1 MSNCRL
7 LKIVLPLAGLAFSIS
22 PALADQWPVFDHIK
36 LTPTGIPPVLTVV
49 SDNNSSWT
57 RMLESQLPLSG
68 IVDIKLKKGNLIDYR
83 IAHSN
88 KVVHNPNGEIP
99 PKNKSIK
106 EEISF
111 QSSTGNLGIAAAMA
125 IGACNAKLKTGAEI
139 FQDQFTG
146 ITTDLTLFAS
156 ATGTASSSDKD
167 IIRDGFGSFPI
178 TVKCLAVPINQDVE
192 QPKPVPPPTADV
204 DDLKPGQKF
213 KVRSADLGI
222 HKPQSNVCPTTA
234 QINARF
240 ETNFDGKVTFIYRQ
254 AGGGKSAPIT
264 ITSKKMPNGKFFAV
278 HNQVVDIKKAMN
290 TKYMVEVVGKGIISD
305 WESLNVPCKIGL
317 GGDGGLANPPA
328 VPFKVLSAQLGI
340 KGPKTKVC
348 PNKAVVM
355 AWFKTNKPGKVG
367 FRLMRKDGPVGPMIF
382 VPSVKSA
389 SGYMATY
396 SKTIQITN
404 SINTTYSAIVPGA
417 GGLASNFVPL
427 KASCAIGLPGG
438 LAKKP

>member
-1 MSNCRL
+1 MSTHRF
-7 LKIVLPLAGLAFSIS
+7 LKIALPLAGLALS
-22 PALADQWPVFDHIK
+22 AQHANAQWPKFDHIT
-36 LTPTGIPPVLTVV
+36 LTPTGIPPVLIVE
-49 SDNNSSWT
+49 SENGSSWT
-57 RMLESQLPLSG
+57 KLRSSNFLLSG
-68 IVDIKLKKGNLIDYR
+68 VVDIKMDKG
-83 IAHSN
+83 
-88 KVVHNPNGEIP
+88 KVVWYWVKHGNKELTNRGTGSVKSFKKEINLP
-99 PKNKSIK
+99 TKTS
-106 EEISF
+106 
-111 QSSTGNLGIAAAMA
+111 NLGIAALSAVS
-125 IGACNAKLKTGAEI
+125 ACNAKLVTGAEI
-139 FQDQFTG
+139 YKEQYTG
-146 ITTDLTLFAS
+146 ITADLELFA
-156 ATGTASSSDKD
+156 AAETGSEKLTRSN
-167 IIRDGFGSFPI
+167 FGSFPI

-264 ITSKKMPNGKFFAV
+264 VKSKKMPNGKFFAV

-305 WESLNVPCKIGL
+305 WKSLNVPCKIGL
-317 GGDGGLANPPA
+317 GGGGGLANPPA

-348 PNKAVVM
+348 PNKATVM
-355 AWFKTNKPGKVG
+355 AWFKTNKPGNVG

-396 SKTIQITN
+396 SKTISIIN
-404 SINTTYSAIVPGA
+404 SINTTYSAVVPGQ

-427 KASCAIGLPGG
+427 KASCAVGLPGG

>member
-1 MSNCRL
+1 MSTRRF
-7 LKIVLPLAGLAFSIS
+7 LKIALPLAGLALS
-22 PALADQWPVFDHIK
+22 AQHANAQWPKFDHIT
-36 LTPTGIPPVLTVV
+36 LTPTGIPPVLVV
-49 SDNNSSWT
+49 ESENGSSWT
-57 RMLESQLPLSG
+57 KLRSSNFLLSG
-68 IVDIKLKKGNLIDYR
+68 QVDIKMDKGKITWYWVKHGNKEIAQGFASSEKSHKKEINLPTKT
-83 IAHSN
+83 A
-88 KVVHNPNGEIP
+88 
-99 PKNKSIK
+99 
-106 EEISF
+106 
-111 QSSTGNLGIAAAMA
+111 NLGIAALSAVS
-125 IGACNAKLKTGAEI
+125 ACNAKLVTGAEI
-139 FQDQFTG
+139 YKEQYTG
-146 ITTDLTLFAS
+146 ITADLELFAAAETIS
-156 ATGTASSSDKD
+156 EKLTRSN
-167 IIRDGFGSFPI
+167 FGSFPI
-178 TVKCLAVPINQDVE
+178 TVKCLAVPITEDIE
-192 QPKPVPPPTADV
+192 QPKPVPPPVADV

-213 KVRSADLGI
+213 KVRSAALGI
-222 HKPQSNVCPTTA
+222 HKPQSNACPTTA

-264 ITSKKMPNGKFFAV
+264 VTSKKMPNGKFFAV
-278 HNQVVDIKKAMN
+278 HNQVVDIKKAMD

-305 WESLNVPCKIGL
+305 WESLKVPCKIGL

-348 PNKAVVM
+348 PNKATVM
-355 AWFKTNKPGKVG
+355 AWFKTTKPGNVG

-396 SKTIQITN
+396 SKTIAITN

-427 KASCAIGLPGG
+427 KASCAVGLPGVIIG
-438 LAKKP
+438 N

>member
-1 MSNCRL
+1 MSNHRL
-7 LKIVLPLAGLAFSIS
+7 LKIALPLAGLIFTAHQ
-22 PALADQWPVFDHIK
+22 AHAGQWPKFDHIK
-36 LTPTGIPPVLTVV
+36 LTPTGIPATITVE
-49 SDNNSSWT
+49 SENGTSWT
-57 RMLESQLPLSG
+57 KVQNHDFLLSG
-68 IVDIKLKKGNLIDYR
+68 QVDIKMDKG
-83 IAHSN
+83 
-88 KVVHNPNGEIP
+88 KVVWYWVKHGNKELTNRGTGSVKSFKKEINLP
-99 PKNKSIK
+99 TKTS
-106 EEISF
+106 
-111 QSSTGNLGIAAAMA
+111 NLGIAAISA
-125 IGACNAKLKTGAEI
+125 ISACNAKLATGAEI
-139 FQDQFTG
+139 YKDQYAG
-146 ITTDLTLFAS
+146 ITTDLELFA
-156 ATGTASSSDKD
+156 AAETGSEKLTRS
-167 IIRDGFGSFPI
+167 GFGTFPL
-178 TVKCLAVPINQDVE
+178 TVKCLGVPIQV
-192 QPKPVPPPTADV
+192 QPPKPVVPPVADV

-254 AGGGKSAPIT
+254 ASGGKSLPIT
-264 ITSKKMPNGKFFAV
+264 VTSKKMPNGKFFAV
-278 HNQVVDIKKAMN
+278 HNQVVDIKKAMD

-317 GGDGGLANPPA
+317 GGDGGLANQPA

-348 PNKAVVM
+348 PNKATVM
-355 AWFKTNKPGKVG
+355 AWFKTTKPGKVG

-382 VPSVKSA
+382 VQSVKSA

-396 SKTIQITN
+396 SKTIAITN

-427 KASCAIGLPGG
+427 RASCAVGLPGVIIG
-438 LAKKP
+438 N

>member
-1 MSNCRL
+1 MSSCQIFKTGL
-7 LKIVLPLAGLAFSIS
+7 SLASLVFASSLAH
-22 PALADQWPVFDHIK
+22 AAWPVFDHIT
-36 LTPTGIPPVLTVV
+36 LTPTGIPATIVV
-49 SDNNSSWT
+49 ESENNSTWT
-57 RMLESQLPLSG
+57 KIREQQIPLSAV
-68 IVDIKLKKGNLIDYR
+68 VDIKMDKGEVTNYWITHGTEKVLPPGGEAVHGPKHVKKEVSL
-83 IAHSN
+83 
-88 KVVHNPNGEIP
+88 
-99 PKNKSIK
+99 
-106 EEISF
+106 
-111 QSSTGNLGIAAAMA
+111 QSSTENLGLAGLMA
-125 IGACNAKLKTGAEI
+125 VNACNAKLKSGAEI
-139 FQDQFTG
+139 YKDQYAQ
-146 ITTDLTLFAS
+146 ITADLTLFAFAS
-156 ATGTASSSDKD
+156 TNAHNLLRDNFGT
-167 IIRDGFGSFPI
+167 FPI
-178 TVKCLAVPINQDVE
+178 NVKCLGVPIQV
-192 QPKPVPPPTADV
+192 QPPKPVEPPVANV

-213 KVRSADLGI
+213 KVRSAALGI

-264 ITSKKMPNGKFFAV
+264 VTSKKMPNGKFFAV
-278 HNQVVDIKKAMN
+278 HNQVVDIKKATN

-317 GGDGGLANPPA
+317 GGDGGLANPPD

-348 PNKAVVM
+348 PNKATVM
-355 AWFKTNKPGKVG
+355 AWFKTNKPGNVG

-396 SKTIQITN
+396 SKTIAITN

-438 LAKKP
+438 LVKKP

>member
-1 MSNCRL
+1 MSNLRL
-7 LKIVLPLAGLAFSIS
+7 LKIALPLAGLALS
-22 PALADQWPVFDHIK
+22 AQHAHAQWPKFDHIT
-36 LTPTGIPPVLTVV
+36 LTPTGIPPVLVV
-49 SDNNSSWT
+49 ESENGSSWT
-57 RMLESQLPLSG
+57 KLRSSNFLLSG
-68 IVDIKLKKGNLIDYR
+68 IVDIKMDKG
-83 IAHSN
+83 
-88 KVVHNPNGEIP
+88 KVVWYWVKHGNKELTNRGTGSEKSFKKEINLP
-99 PKNKSIK
+99 TK
-106 EEISF
+106 
-111 QSSTGNLGIAAAMA
+111 TGNLGIAALSAVS
-125 IGACNAKLKTGAEI
+125 ACNAKLATGAEI
-139 FQDQFTG
+139 YKDQYTG
-146 ITTDLTLFAS
+146 ITADLELFAAAETIS
-156 ATGTASSSDKD
+156 EKLTRSN
-167 IIRDGFGSFPI
+167 FGSFPI

-192 QPKPVPPPTADV
+192 QPDPAPPPVADV
-204 DDLKPGQKF
+204 NDLKPGQKF
-213 KVRSADLGI
+213 KVRSAALGI

-240 ETNFDGKVTFIYRQ
+240 VTNFDGKVTFIYRQ

-264 ITSKKMPNGKFFAV
+264 VTSKKMPNGKFFAV

-290 TKYMVEVVGKGIISD
+290 TKYLVEVVGKGIISD
-305 WESLNVPCKIGL
+305 WKSLNVPCKIGL

-348 PNKAVVM
+348 PNKATVM
-355 AWFKTNKPGKVG
+355 AWFKTNKPGNVG

-396 SKTIQITN
+396 SKTISIIN
-404 SINTTYSAIVPGA
+404 SINTNYSAVVPGQ

-427 KASCAIGLPGG
+427 KASCAVGLPRG

>member
-1 MSNCRL
+1 MSTHRF
-7 LKIVLPLAGLAFSIS
+7 LKIALPLAGLALS
-22 PALADQWPVFDHIK
+22 AQHANAQWPKFDHIT
-36 LTPTGIPPVLTVV
+36 LTPTGIPPMLVV
-49 SDNNSSWT
+49 ESENGSSWT
-57 RMLESQLPLSG
+57 KLRSSNFLLSG
-68 IVDIKLKKGNLIDYR
+68 VVDIKMDKGRLAWMWVKHGIKE
-83 IAHSN
+83 IAQDAT
-88 KVVHNPNGEIP
+88 GG
-99 PKNKSIK
+99 NKSYKK
-106 EEISF
+106 EVNLP
-111 QSSTGNLGIAAAMA
+111 TKTANLGIAALSAVS
-125 IGACNAKLKTGAEI
+125 ACNAKLVTGAEI
-139 FQDQFTG
+139 YKEQYTG
-146 ITTDLTLFAS
+146 ITTDLELFA
-156 ATGTASSSDKD
+156 AAETGSEKLTRSN
-167 IIRDGFGSFPI
+167 FGSFPI

-290 TKYMVEVVGKGIISD
+290 TKYMVEVVGKGIISG

-317 GGDGGLANPPA
+317 GGGGGLANPPA

-348 PNKAVVM
+348 PNKATVM
-355 AWFKTNKPGKVG
+355 AWFKTNKPGNVG

-382 VPSVKSA
+382 VPSVKA
-389 SGYMATY
+389 GSGYMATY
-396 SKTIQITN
+396 SKSISIIN
-404 SINTTYSAIVPGA
+404 SINTSYSAVVPGQ

>member
-1 MSNCRL
+1 MNPFLRQHSKSFPHVRAQVGAFLIEKEYSHVEASSFENCFASGRS
-7 LKIVLPLAGLAFSIS
+7 GFSIS

-57 RMLESQLPLSG
+57 RMLESQLRLSG

-88 KVVHNPNGEIP
+88 KVVHDPNGEIP

-167 IIRDGFGSFPI
+167 ITRDGFGSFPI

-213 KVRSADLGI
+213 RVRSADIGI
-222 HKPQSNVCPTTA
+222 HKPQSNVCPRPRRSTPGLKRILTA
-234 QINARF
+234 RLPSSTDRRAAANRRPSQSLRKKCRTEN
-240 ETNFDGKVTFIYRQ
+240 
-254 AGGGKSAPIT
+254 SSPCT
-264 ITSKKMPNGKFFAV
+264 IRSS
-278 HNQVVDIKKAMN
+278 
-290 TKYMVEVVGKGIISD
+290 ISRR
-305 WESLNVPCKIGL
+305 P
-317 GGDGGLANPPA
+317 
-328 VPFKVLSAQLGI
+328 
-340 KGPKTKVC
+340 
-348 PNKAVVM
+348 
-355 AWFKTNKPGKVG
+355 
-367 FRLMRKDGPVGPMIF
+367 
-382 VPSVKSA
+382 
-389 SGYMATY
+389 
-396 SKTIQITN
+396 
-404 SINTTYSAIVPGA
+404 
-417 GGLASNFVPL
+417 
-427 KASCAIGLPGG
+427 
-438 LAKKP
+438 